1 MIFEVNKRNSWKIH
15 IPLAQRIINSE
26 VHSRLGVSPNDL
38 VFGGKLNLQGGFL
51 HAPTVQSQDVHI
63 ASWSSE
69 MLSLQDK
76 LVDIAQQRQYEKDEQ
91 HMNKRRSSNAIT
103 EFRHNSFVLI
113 QYPDSA
119 MGPRAATKLHTP

>member
-1 MIFEVNKRNSWKIH
+1 MRHINAMVFEVNKRSSWKIH
-15 IPLAQRIINSE
+15 SPLAQRIINSE

-51 HAPTVQSQDVHI
+51 YAPTVQSQDVHI

-76 LVDIAQQRQYEKDEQ
+76 LVDLAQKRHHDKD
-91 HMNKRRSSNAIT
+91 
-103 EFRHNSFVLI
+103 
-113 QYPDSA
+113 
-119 MGPRAATKLHTP
+119 